1 MPSSY
6 DNQRVQDLRTLL
18 TERGL
23 STKGIKKELVDRL
36 VENDASK
43 KKVSKVVTKKAV
55 TPPKTSKPKA
65 AIKKTTKVKKVAEEP
80 EIEDEP
86 EEVEEVEDDDE
97 VEEAEAGAD
106 EADEKSEEVEESEPA
121 EDPEEVEESEP
132 EPTPEPS
139 SSSTSEEPEPTP
151 EDSPEPSEE
160 EEPPKPVPKKASKKA
175 SPKRSSEPKP
185 KESPKPKPSP
195 KLVEGIFGSRERVS
209 KILYRNR
216 NSLDLFTDHSDD
228 LTETLIDRVFQ
239 TTDLD
244 VLDGILTAYVAAK
257 ESCAPTGNIGDLY
270 GTWVSKIVNDI
281 SAAIQIAPEIIE
293 PSFDST
299 LGVYRVGDYAVQ
311 MDPETESTALVFA
324 LVQGDKLVPL
334 TSKTISQVPKQFTLW
349 HQHLQKAPP
358 GIKEIK
364 KIVDST
370 SYPSLGLNSPDYQ
383 PDDGVSYPVPKTEA
397 KDAVAKDLAEIT
409 IPPPSK
415 KTFEAYE
422 KAAKEIDV
430 PKVPTRKVF
439 AAYRQAQSALK
450 TANFMK
456 IAERAGISE
465 DDARYIASHYQQMS
479 KMWS

>member
-55 TPPKTSKPKA
+55 APPKTSKPKA

-86 EEVEEVEDDDE
+86 EEVEDEEEDNSEEAE
-97 VEEAEAGAD
+97 VEEE
-106 EADEKSEEVEESEPA
+106 EPSEEKSEPA

-160 EEPPKPVPKKASKKA
+160 EEPPKPAPKKASKKA

-216 NSLDLFTDHSDD
+216 NSLDLFTDHPEGAM
-228 LTETLIDRVFQ
+228 ETLIDRVFQ

-334 TSKTISQVPKQFTLW
+334 TSKTISQVPKQLTLW
-349 HQHLQKAPP
+349 HQHLKQKAPP

-370 SYPSLGLNSPDYQ
+370 SYPSLSMNSPDYQ

>member
-36 VENDASK
+36 AENDASK

-55 TPPKTSKPKA
+55 APPKTSKPKA

-86 EEVEEVEDDDE
+86 EEVEDEEEDNSEEAE
-97 VEEAEAGAD
+97 VEEE
-106 EADEKSEEVEESEPA
+106 EPSEEKSEPA

-160 EEPPKPVPKKASKKA
+160 EEPPKPAPKKASKKA

-216 NSLDLFTDHSDD
+216 NSLDLFTDHPEGAM
-228 LTETLIDRVFQ
+228 ETLIDRVFQ

-334 TSKTISQVPKQFTLW
+334 TSKTISQVPKQLTLW
-349 HQHLQKAPP
+349 HQHLKQKAPP

-370 SYPSLGLNSPDYQ
+370 SYPSLSMNSPDYQ

>member
-36 VENDASK
+36 VEDDASK
-43 KKVSKVVTKKAV
+43 KKVSKVVTKKAAA
-55 TPPKTSKPKA
+55 PPKTSKPKA
-65 AIKKTTKVKKVAEEP
+65 AIKKTTKVKKVAEE
-80 EIEDEP
+80 IEDEEEP
-86 EEVEEVEDDDE
+86 EVVDDEEEDE
-97 VEEAEAGAD
+97 VEETEAEA
-106 EADEKSEEVEESEPA
+106 EEVEKSEEVEESEPA

-151 EDSPEPSEE
+151 EPSEE

-175 SPKRSSEPKP
+175 SPKRSPESKP
-185 KESPKPKPSP
+185 KESLKPKPSP

-216 NSLDLFTDHSDD
+216 NSLDLFTDHPEGA
-228 LTETLIDRVFQ
+228 TETLIDRVFQ

-370 SYPSLGLNSPDYQ
+370 SYPSLSMNSPDYQ

-456 IAERAGISE
+456 IAEKAGISE